1 MTSYGI
7 CLSNLLPLER
17 QSVGP
22 SILLQMAVFHS
33 LLWLSST
40 PCLENPRDGGAWWA
54 AVYGVAQSRTRLK
67 QLRSSSSSRTPS
79 CICVRMYRSHLLHSS
94 LSGHLGY
101 LHVSE
106 VVNKCCYEQRGSC
119 CCCLVLQSCPTLCDP
134 MDYSPLD
141 SSVYGD
147 SPGKNTG
154 VGCHALLQGIFQ
166 TQESNLGLPH
176 CRQILYYLSH

>member
-1 MTSYGI
+1 M
-7 CLSNLLPLER
+7 LLR
-17 QSVGP
+17 HYF
-22 SILLQMAVFHS
+22 ILFSLWVVFHCVYAPR
-33 LLWLSST
+33 LL
-40 PCLENPRDGGAWWA
+40 
-54 AVYGVAQSRTRLK
+54 
-67 QLRSSSSSRTPS
+67 
-79 CICVRMYRSHLLHSS
+79 HHSS

-154 VGCHALLQGIFQ
+154 VGCHALLQGIFS
-166 TQESNLGLPH
+166 TQRKNLGLLH
-176 CRQILYYLSH
+176 CRQILYQLSHQGNPFRFRNHINNIFSMSVDIFCFLVQHMN